1 MKEPDTGG
9 VPRFEPVARGTWI
22 DSLRAQLREFSEA
35 RSNPQDKF
43 EPTAAADPSALG
55 KMVDTVSPIGSLYL
69 QVRMLIEEFRHPSEK
84 FEPTAA
90 PVESEPTWSAHNM
103 RGAGAI
109 SFGVHLVVGILLVV
123 PLFTGVGR
131 IPDTETI
138 VQLYE
143 PLILDLPPMEDE
155 SISGGGGGG
164 GMETETPPSLGE
176 LPQAAEEQCVPPAP
190 PETINPNPVL
200 VMAPTVVVPQ
210 LADRPAP
217 LDLAMIGAPDGIPG
231 PPSAG
236 PGTGFG
242 IGTGQGRGVGPGE
255 GPGVGEGE
263 GGGIGGG
270 IFRIG
275 GGVTAPT
282 VISQVQPEYSEEAR
296 KARYEGVVVL
306 EAIVHADGTI
316 EIQRVVRGLGFGL
329 DQKAIEALEQWKFRP
344 GMRGGEAVSVAINIE
359 VNFNLR

>member
-9 VPRFEPVARGTWI
+9 IPRFEPLGSGTWI
-22 DSLRAQLREFSEA
+22 DSLRSQFREYSEA
-35 RSNPQDKF
+35 RANPREKF
-43 EPTAAADPSALG
+43 EPTASADPSALG
-55 KMVDTVSPIGSLYL
+55 KMVLSVSPIESLYL
-69 QVRMLIEEFRHPSEK
+69 QVRTLFDEYRNPPEK

-90 PVESEPTWSAHNM
+90 PVETDPMWTAHNT
-103 RGAGAI
+103 RGPGAI

-123 PLFTGVGR
+123 PLFTGVSRLPG
-131 IPDTETI
+131 TETT
-138 VQLYE
+138 VQLFE
-143 PLILDLPPMEDE
+143 PLILDLPPLDE
-155 SISGGGGGG
+155 NVSGGGGGG
-164 GMETETPPSLGE
+164 GLEMETPPSLGE
-176 LPQAAEEQCVPPAP
+176 LPEAADEQFVPPAP

-200 VMAPTVVVPQ
+200 VMAPSVVVPQ

-242 IGTGQGRGVGPGE
+242 IGTGQGRGIGEGE
-255 GPGVGEGE
+255 GPGVGPGE
-263 GGGIGGG
+263 GGGIGGD

-275 GGVTAPT
+275 GGVTAPI

-344 GMRGGEAVSVAINIE
+344 GMMGGEAVSVAINIE